1 MARKQKGTF
10 TDWLAYLGLRC
21 VVCVIGCL
29 SLESCDRICKVLATI
44 LADWTSLRREITD
57 ENLDRVY
64 GTLTPEQKSLL
75 RRKMWHHLLL
85 MVCEIAHTPRKI
97 HRHNY
102 RDHFYMRDKAR
113 VYKVMM
119 DLRPTVLVT
128 GHYGNFEVA
137 GHSVGMLGSPTTTI
151 ARPLDNPYIDHY
163 VGEFR
168 GMGGQH
174 MLPKEGSATQVQEL
188 LEAGG
193 TLGLLADQHAGGKG
207 VWVDFF
213 GHPTSCH
220 KALALFV
227 LSSRAPMFVHYNRR
241 LDRPLKFEMGITGL
255 ADPALLDADEVPEY
269 LQSVDDLTEWYNAR
283 LEEAI
288 RMSPEQYWWLHRR
301 WREMPI
307 AAQKKMARRKAKKQA
322 AKIQHSNA
330 A

>member
-1 MARKQKGTF
+1 MASKSQTGTIL
-10 TDWLAYLGLRC
+10 DWFAYVGLRC

-29 SLESCDRICKVLATI
+29 SLEACDRICHI
-44 LADWTSLRREITD
+44 LAYLLSDWTTFRQDITD
-57 ENLDRVY
+57 ENLQRVY
-64 GTLTPEQKSLL
+64 GQLTENQRTHL

-102 RDHFYMRDKAR
+102 RDHFYMRDKAM

-119 DLRPTVLVT
+119 DERPTVLVT

-151 ARPLDNPYIDHY
+151 ARPLDNPFIDKW

-168 GMGGQH
+168 GMGGQQ
-174 MLPKEGSATQVQEL
+174 MLPKEGSAVQVQEL
-188 LEAGG
+188 LNAGG

-207 VWVDFF
+207 VWVEFF
-213 GHPTSCH
+213 GHATSCH

-227 LSSRAPMFVHYNRR
+227 LSSGAPMFVHYNRR
-241 LDRPLKFEMGITGL
+241 LDRPLKFEMGVTGL
-255 ADPALLDADEVPEY
+255 ADPALINSDQVPQY

-288 RMSPEQYWWLHRR
+288 RLSPEQYWWLHRR
-301 WREMPI
+301 WRDVPPNALRRIE
-307 AAQKKMARRKAKKQA
+307 RRKAKRRQIATA
-322 AKIQHSNA
+322 AKA